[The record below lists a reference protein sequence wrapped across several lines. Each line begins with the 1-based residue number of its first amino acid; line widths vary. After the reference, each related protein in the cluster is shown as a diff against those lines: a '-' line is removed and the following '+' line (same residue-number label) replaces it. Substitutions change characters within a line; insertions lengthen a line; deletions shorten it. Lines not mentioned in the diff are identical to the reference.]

1 MTKKQ
6 KRMLVRILISGVL
19 LVAAALLPVEGW
31 IRRLAFLIPYAVI
44 GWDVLW
50 RAVRNIA
57 HGQVFDENFL
67 MTIATLGAMVTGE
80 YPEGVAVMLF

>member
-50 RAVRNIA
+50 RAVR
-57 HGQVFDENFL
+57 
-67 MTIATLGAMVTGE
+67 
-80 YPEGVAVMLF
+80 